1 MAKRTI
7 LLPKGKKSTADWN
20 RMKELEIINGRK
32 SMAEMYSPY
41 GERSAIQYALKRR
54 REEGKQCPIPIRTYC
69 VNDYVRSNGVK
80 VKGYCVAPHRR
91 KCKR

>member
-7 LLPKGKKSTADWN
+7 LLPKGKKST
-20 RMKELEIINGRK
+20 ELWDKMREKQIEEGRK
-32 SMAEMYSPY
+32 SMEEMYSPY
-41 GERSAIQYALKRR
+41 GERSGIQYDLKRR

-69 VNDYVRSNGVK
+69 VNKYTRKNGVK

-91 KCKR
+91 KCLK